1 MSTSPYKKNSTIL
14 IVLIAGIGDLVLA
27 SKSIR
32 AVRNG
37 YPDAEIHL
45 LTSTEAAPLAMNY
58 PYINYVHA
66 FPIRELRKDKR
77 FLLSILQNVRDLR
90 RISFDLC
97 MNLYQVGSLSG
108 AAKMGIL
115 FSLLKAKRKIGH
127 DKDSFGLF
135 LTEKVSSEVFKGR
148 HIVDSM
154 LGIAS
159 QAGGATDDQGLEVF
173 WSPKITAKWDTFFA
187 QTEGKNLVGINPG
200 GDRENRRWAPDRFAA
215 VAEKIIE
222 QFHSRVILLGGPA
235 DRHIASSI
243 ECGIH
248 SNVTNLSGKIPLEE
262 LPYVISRLDL
272 LITND
277 SGPMH
282 IAAATKTPLVAIFGP
297 EDPELFGPYAAP
309 ALYRVIQ
316 KEVPC
321 RPCRDDQC
329 ACPSC
334 LDVIAPDEVLA
345 ACAELLNN
353 TVMRDIPHH

>member
-1 MSTSPYKKNSTIL
+1 MSTSPHKKRPTIL
-14 IVLIAGIGDLVLA
+14 IVLIAGIGDLALA

-32 AVRNG
+32 AIRNG
-37 YPDAEIHL
+37 YPEAEIHL
-45 LTSTEAAPLAMNY
+45 LTSSEAAPLAENY
-58 PYINYVHA
+58 PYIDYVHT
-66 FPIRELRKDKR
+66 FPIRELRKDRR
-77 FLLSILQNVRDLR
+77 FLFVILRNIRDLR

-127 DKDSFGLF
+127 DKDGFGLF

-148 HIVDSM
+148 HVVDAM
-154 LGIAS
+154 HEIAS
-159 QAGGATDDQGLEVF
+159 QAGGSKDDRGLEVF
-173 WSPKITAKWDTFFA
+173 WSSKITAKWDAFFA

-200 GDRENRRWAPDRFAA
+200 GDRANRRWAPDRFAA

-235 DRHIASSI
+235 DGNIAASI
-243 ECGIH
+243 ECGVH
-248 SNVTNLSGKIPLEE
+248 SDVVNLSGKIHVEE

-282 IAAATKTPLVAIFGP
+282 IAAATKTPVVALFGP
-297 EDPELFGPYAAP
+297 EDPRLFGPYTAT

-316 KEVPC
+316 KEMPC

-329 ACPSC
+329 AHPSC
-334 LDVIAPDEVLA
+334 LDMITPDEVLA
-345 ACAELLNN
+345 ACTELLQSNA
-353 TVMRDIPHH
+353 